1 MTRREVLER
10 LYEEGSFEGEHRDIH
25 PDRIEI
31 ALQELAQIEE
41 SKRLGIDELWVI
53 FADKHGC
60 KPDKEDC
67 SFKRCHNWAECSNLI
82 EAIHEAQRAKN
93 ERGEEDTIRLDWL
106 DKHCSFVAD
115 EPYRIGP
122 YKVGELRKMADDGL
136 ETDRKLGNCI
146 CMDCGEVIKTTE
158 QSKHDKICSLKESMK
173 SNLKEDEG

>member
-1 MTRREVLER
+1 MKMPT
-10 LYEEGSFEGEHRDIH
+10 
-25 PDRIEI
+25 P
-31 ALQELAQIEE
+31 
-41 SKRLGIDELWVI
+41 
-53 FADKHGC
+53 
-60 KPDKEDC
+60 
-67 SFKRCHNWAECSNLI
+67 
-82 EAIHEAQRAKN
+82 KN

-173 SNLKEDEG
+173 PNLKEDEG